1 MKRLLITTL
10 IIGVAVA
17 LGVGALHA
25 TKTMAGFE
33 AVAAQLV
40 SDYAGA
46 TRIISE
52 KWQYV
57 FVLLIALGVSWLSLS
72 NVPRWRSRLLVGL
85 FLVELFAL
93 SLVCSLYRIFF
104 QPIPSVLALVFA
116 LAIAEGWSAFL
127 RRDRSHLVRTFF
139 ADRLSEKEFRGL
151 SDGTTPFDA
160 EPKAYDVSVVVC
172 DLGNKFAT
180 GRIRGDGLAF
190 AEDSE
195 PAAFAEATS
204 KFIRETAEHLTKEGA
219 FLHAADG
226 EGVVAFFGFP
236 VPNPE
241 HAQTAVRVV
250 LDMIKN
256 FRENRERNEEISGNI
271 RGGISS
277 GVIIAGAL
285 KDSQRP
291 LLLTS
296 GEPIELARRFCALN
310 HFYGSNALMD
320 TLTFDRVSETVVAR
334 PIDFVSG
341 LNSHDCLEIY
351 EPLWLAA
358 DATPEHIARRDSF
371 WSAVVLYREKRW
383 AEAYNEFQKARGSET
398 EDDRPLDFYL
408 RRLEPLVLQLT
419 ELPLE

>member
-17 LGVGALHA
+17 VGVGALHA
-25 TKTMAGFE
+25 TKTIAGFE
-33 AVAAQLV
+33 AVAARLV
-40 SDYAGA
+40 SDTAGA
-46 TRIISE
+46 TRIVSE

-57 FVLLIALGVSWLSLS
+57 FILLIALGVAWFSLS
-72 NVPRWRSRLLVGL
+72 KVPRWRSRLLLGL
-85 FLVELFAL
+85 FLVERFGL
-93 SLVCSLYRIFF
+93 SWVCSLYRIFF

-127 RRDRSHLVRTFF
+127 RRDRAHLVRTFF
-139 ADRLSEKEFRGL
+139 ADRLSKKEFRGL

-172 DLGNKFAT
+172 DLGNK
-180 GRIRGDGLAF
+180 LAF

-204 KFIRETAEHLTKEGA
+204 KFIRETAAQLTKEGA
-219 FLHAADG
+219 YLHAADG

-236 VPNPE
+236 IPSTE
-241 HAQTAVRVV
+241 HAQKAVRVV
-250 LDMIKN
+250 LDLMKT
-256 FRENRERNEEISGNI
+256 FRESRERNEKISRNWNI
-271 RGGISS
+271 CGGISS

-285 KDSQRP
+285 KDSERP
-291 LLLTS
+291 LLLAS

-310 HFYGSNALMD
+310 HFYGSGALID
-320 TLTFDRVSETVVAR
+320 TPTFDQVSETVVAR

-341 LNSHDCLEIY
+341 LNSHDRLEIY

-358 DATPEHIARRDSF
+358 EATPEHIARRDSF

-383 AEAYNEFQKARGSET
+383 AEAYNEFQKARGSEEE
-398 EDDRPLDFYL
+398 EDPPLQFYL
-408 RRLEPLVLQLT
+408 RRLQPLVLQLT
-419 ELPLE
+419 ESPFESI

>member
-25 TKTMAGFE
+25 SKTMAGFE

-46 TRIISE
+46 TRIVSD

-127 RRDRSHLVRTFF
+127 RRERSHLVRTFF
-139 ADRLSEKEFRGL
+139 ADRLSKREFRGL
-151 SDGTTPFDA
+151 SEGTTSFDA

-180 GRIRGDGLAF
+180 GRIRDGALAF

-236 VPNPE
+236 VPSPE

-256 FRENRERNEEISGNI
+256 FRERRERNEEISGNI
-271 RGGISS
+271 RAGISS

-383 AEAYNEFQKARGSET
+383 AEAYNEFQKARGSEP

>member
-17 LGVGALHA
+17 VGVGALHA
-25 TKTMAGFE
+25 TKTIAGFE
-33 AVAAQLV
+33 AVAARLV
-40 SDYAGA
+40 SDTAGA
-46 TRIISE
+46 TRIVSE

-57 FVLLIALGVSWLSLS
+57 FILLIALGVAWFSLS
-72 NVPRWRSRLLVGL
+72 KVPRWRSRLLLGL
-85 FLVELFAL
+85 FLVELFGL
-93 SLVCSLYRIFF
+93 SWVCSLYRIFF

-127 RRDRSHLVRTFF
+127 RRDRAHLVRTFF
-139 ADRLSEKEFRGL
+139 ADRLSKKEFRGL

-172 DLGNKFAT
+172 DLGNK
-180 GRIRGDGLAF
+180 LAF

-195 PAAFAEATS
+195 PAVFAEATS
-204 KFIRETAEHLTKEGA
+204 KFIRETAAQLTKEGA
-219 FLHAADG
+219 YLHAADG

-236 VPNPE
+236 IPSTE
-241 HAQTAVRVV
+241 HAQKAVRVV
-250 LDMIKN
+250 LDLMKT
-256 FRENRERNEEISGNI
+256 FRESRERNEKISRNWNI
-271 RGGISS
+271 CGGISS

-285 KDSQRP
+285 KDSERP
-291 LLLTS
+291 LLLAS

-310 HFYGSNALMD
+310 HFYGSGALID
-320 TLTFDRVSETVVAR
+320 TPTFDQVSETVVAR

-341 LNSHDCLEIY
+341 LNSHDRLEIY

-358 DATPEHIARRDSF
+358 EATPEHIARRDSF

-383 AEAYNEFQKARGSET
+383 AEAYNEFQKARGSEKE
-398 EDDRPLDFYL
+398 EDPPLQFYL
-408 RRLEPLVLQLT
+408 RRLQPLVLQLT
-419 ELPLE
+419 ESPFESI